1 VNTYVDDLLKGL
13 AVLLEDDPDTV
24 VNVLARMTATRTYQA
39 RAALRKSSSFP
50 SRYAEP
56 SPSVRV
62 ASSGHQIPRR

>member
-39 RAALRKSSSFP
+39 RAALRRGSSFP
-50 SRYAEP
+50 SRYAES

-62 ASSGHQIPRR
+62 ASSGHQTPRR